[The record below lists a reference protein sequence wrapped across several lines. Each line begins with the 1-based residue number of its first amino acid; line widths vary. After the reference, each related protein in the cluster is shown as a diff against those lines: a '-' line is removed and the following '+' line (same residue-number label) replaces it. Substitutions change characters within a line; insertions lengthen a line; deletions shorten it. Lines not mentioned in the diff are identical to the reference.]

1 MTLKAQATPHS
12 PTPKK
17 KKDKLDLV
25 KILKF
30 YASKDTVID
39 NKNYVSAH
47 S

>member
-1 MTLKAQATPHS
+1 MTLKAQATHHS
-12 PTPKK
+12 PPTK

-25 KILKF
+25 KILNF
-30 YASKDTVID
+30 CASKGTVMD

>member
-12 PTPKK
+12 PPTK

-25 KILKF
+25 KILNF
-30 YASKDTVID
+30 CASKGTVMD

>member
-12 PTPKK
+12 PPPK

-30 YASKDTVID
+30 CASEDTVID